1 MVAVLA
7 PITKRVIQQPKYVAA
22 DSFGQWL
29 RLNHMLCWDYWC
41 ELDDG
46 EGKDAERQGAFAE
59 FHEFAKSQFDIHC
72 AVLEENDEVARVFRT
87 ADEAAAYEAGV
98 RSRGEI

>member
-1 MVAVLA
+1 MVAVIK
-7 PITKRVIQQPKYVAA
+7 PITARVITSPNYAKGHDFAH
-22 DSFGQWL
+22 WL
-29 RLNHMLCWDYWC
+29 RLNHILCWDYWS

-46 EGKDAERQGAFAE
+46 NDEERPGAFAE
-59 FHEFAKSQFDIHC
+59 FHDFALSQYDVHC

-98 RSRGEI
+98 PSRGEI